1 MSRRASLSTQ
11 VRPRM
16 GTLLALTAPA
26 HGRPGGRAER
36 VFAAVARWERVMSRH
51 DPRSPVSAVNR
62 AAGGAEVISP
72 DLARVL
78 RQARALARRTG
89 GCFDPTMGPLV
100 DLWQRAGRRGVAPAA
115 RALAAAR
122 ARSGWEALRVR
133 GNRVA
138 LARRG
143 MSLDLGA
150 LGKGFAL
157 DEIRRALRG
166 RGPSGLLNFG
176 ESSLVPL
183 GPASGRGWTVMI
195 RHPWGGF
202 VGAVQLRRRA
212 CSTSGAHGQTVTVA
226 GRWRS
231 HVVDPRS
238 GRPLRRRAQVT
249 VLAPSAA
256 VAEAV
261 STAMLVAGRD
271 AMPGLARR
279 FGVDACWVERTVVV
293 TTRGF
298 HLHRLEG
305 ALPPASRG

>member
-1 MSRRASLSTQ
+1 MTGRGALSTQ

-26 HGRPGGRAER
+26 DGRAGGCAER
-36 VFAAVARWERVMSRH
+36 VFAAAARWERAMSRY
-51 DPRSPVSAVNR
+51 DPHSPVSAVNR
-62 AAGGAEVISP
+62 AAGTAEVVSP

-78 RQARALARRTG
+78 RRARALARRTG
-89 GCFDPTMGPLV
+89 GCFDPTVGPLV
-100 DLWQRAGRRGVAPAA
+100 DLWQRAGRRGAAPAA

-122 ARSGWEALRVR
+122 ARSGWVALSVR

-138 LARRG
+138 LDRRG
-143 MSLDLGA
+143 MRLDLGA

-183 GPASGRGWTVMI
+183 GAASGRGWTVMI
-195 RHPWGGF
+195 RHPRGGF
-202 VGAVQLRRRA
+202 VGAIHLRRRA
-212 CSTSGAHGQTVTVA
+212 CSTSGAHGQTVNVA

-279 FGVDACWVERTVVV
+279 FGVDACWVEGTVVA
-293 TTRGF
+293 TTPGF

-305 ALPPASRG
+305 ATPRASTR